1 MASPGPARP
10 QGVRVTFLHSCAAFN
25 SISPMF
31 FHRIPRKTWY
41 EKAVERV
48 FRDRKLCE
56 EKLLPFGCVRG
67 ENGFLYRT
75 KLLNGR
81 RCMEFEIHADGSV
94 CVAMH
99 DADGRDIRHSARE
112 AADKLQER
120 ALRREYEEELWHVAE
135 CCFEPDFFHGD
146 PARSL
151 VAHVREVYGDKLEF
165 LWRKSPGSAIVRR
178 KDTEKWYAVFLAVPR
193 LKLGGSSKERVEV
206 LNLRVCP
213 GELDG
218 LVDHRSR
225 FPAYH
230 MNKKS
235 WVSLCLDRTIPFE
248 ELAARLEASHRLAGK

>member
-1 MASPGPARP
+1 
-10 QGVRVTFLHSCAAFN
+10 
-25 SISPMF
+25 MF

-81 RCMEFEIHADGSV
+81 RRMEFEIHADGSV

-151 VAHVREVYGDKLEF
+151 VAHVREVYGDELEF

-218 LVDHRSR
+218 LVDHCSR

-235 WVSLCLDRTIPFE
+235 WVSLCLDGTIPFE
-248 ELAARLEASHRLAGK
+248 ELAARLETSRRLAGK

>member
-1 MASPGPARP
+1 M
-10 QGVRVTFLHSCAAFN
+10 RVTFFHPSAAFN
-25 SISPMF
+25 FISPMF
-31 FHRIPRKTWY
+31 FRRVSRKSWY

-48 FRDRKLCE
+48 FRDRELCE

-81 RCMEFEIHADGSV
+81 SRMEFEIHADGSV
-94 CVAMH
+94 SVAMH
-99 DADGRDIRHSARE
+99 DADGKDIRHPDRE
-112 AADKLQER
+112 AADRLQER

-135 CCFEPDFFHGD
+135 YCFEPGFFKGD
-146 PARSL
+146 PARGL
-151 VAHVREVYGDKLEF
+151 VAHVREVYGEELEF

-178 KDTEKWYAVFLAVPR
+178 KDTGKWYAVFLAVPR

-230 MNKKS
+230 MNKKN
-235 WVSLCLDRTIPFE
+235 WVSLCLDGTVPFE
-248 ELAARLEASHRLAGK
+248 ELASRLETSRRLAGK

>member
-1 MASPGPARP
+1 
-10 QGVRVTFLHSCAAFN
+10 
-25 SISPMF
+25 MF
-31 FHRIPRKTWY
+31 FRRVSRKSWY

-56 EKLLPFGCVRG
+56 EKLLSFGCVRG
-67 ENGFLYRT
+67 ENGFLYQT

-81 RCMEFEIHADGSV
+81 RRMEFEVHADGSV
-94 CVAMH
+94 SVAMH
-99 DADGRDIRHSARE
+99 DADGNDIQHSVQE
-112 AADKLQER
+112 AADRLLER

-135 CCFEPDFFHGD
+135 CCFEPGFFKGD
-146 PARSL
+146 PAGGL
-151 VAHVREVYGDKLEF
+151 IAHVREVYGEELEF

-193 LKLGGSSKERVEV
+193 VKLGGSSKERVEV

-230 MNKKS
+230 MNKKN
-235 WVSLCLDRTIPFE
+235 WASLCLDGTVPFE
-248 ELAARLEASHRLAGK
+248 ELAARLETSRRLAGK